1 MIMPIAR
8 LSSAARKASPND
20 SFRACR
26 VRRLVTM
33 VQNWSRLSSNVF
45 RNSPAS
51 GISTMID
58 SHVSVSPML
67 RPKPGKVLRRFAAA
81 LTTLPQTD
89 RAGSVLVDLIEYAAF
104 AEMFLLRF
112 RPAAEHIVDREQ
124 LHLREGCLVRPGN
137 LRIAR
142 TIEVAC
148 GNFLSFSCIPVFQ
161 VSLCRGA
168 GAFFAGNR
176 IDHGD
181 RRFGEDG
188 A

>member
-1 MIMPIAR
+1 MTMPITR
-8 LSSAARKASPND
+8 LSSAARNARPND
-20 SFRACR
+20 SFKACS
-26 VRRLVTM
+26 VRRLVMM
-33 VQNWSRLSSNVF
+33 VQNWSKLSSNVF

-58 SHVSVSPML
+58 SHVRVSPML

-104 AEMFLLRF
+104 AEMFLLRS
-112 RPAAEHIVDREQ
+112 RPAAEHVVDREQ
-124 LHLREGCLVRPGN
+124 FHRGEGCLIRFGN

-142 TIEVAC
+142 TIEVAR

-161 VSLCRGA
+161 VLRRRGA
-168 GAFFAGNR
+168 
-176 IDHGD
+176 
-181 RRFGEDG
+181 
-188 A
+188 